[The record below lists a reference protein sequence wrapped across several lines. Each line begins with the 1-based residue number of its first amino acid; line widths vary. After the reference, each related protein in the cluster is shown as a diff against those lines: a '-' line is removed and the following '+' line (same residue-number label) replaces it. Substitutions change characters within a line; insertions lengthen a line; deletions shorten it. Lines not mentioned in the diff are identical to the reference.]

1 MGESFSTPSQIHC
14 SFSWWAELWF
24 PRQAGMILTVAV
36 LLPGILY
43 LMDRGKLSIE
53 ALAAQFRQLLMTQA
67 LLLHW
72 LLGDMFYHF
81 MAVRLDSVTSV
92 FCRGNIMKCI
102 WKKYVLSHHCVFFP
116 PFSLHF
122 LNGSHFDFLGE
133 TMKFPIL
140 VCYPYEWNLNDHSED

>member
-1 MGESFSTPSQIHC
+1 MGESFPTPSQIHC

-81 MAVRLDSVTSV
+81 MAMRLDTYFS
-92 FCRGNIMKCI
+92 FLQRKHHEI
-102 WKKYVLSHHCVFFP
+102 YVKEICAFPSLCLFP

>member
-24 PRQAGMILTVAV
+24 PRQADMILTVAV
-36 LLPGILY
+36 LLPGIFY
-43 LMDRGKLSIE
+43 LMDRGKLSVE

-81 MAVRLDSVTSV
+81 MAMRLDTYFS
-92 FCRGNIMKCI
+92 FLQRKHHEI
-102 WKKYVLSHHCVFFP
+102 YVKEICAFPSLCLFP

>member
-24 PRQAGMILTVAV
+24 PRQADMILTVAV
-36 LLPGILY
+36 LLPGIFY
-43 LMDRGKLSIE
+43 LMDRGKLSVE

-67 LLLHW
+67 VLLHW

-81 MAVRLDSVTSV
+81 MAMRLDTYFS
-92 FCRGNIMKCI
+92 FLQRKHHEI
-102 WKKYVLSHHCVFFP
+102 YVKEICAFPSLCLFP